1 VQALK
6 AAGAD
11 VKPLATITGT
21 TNVRTALTSGQLDMY
36 WEYTGTGWS
45 THLKREVA
53 DAPRDEKQL
62 YDQVKEADKAN
73 GVAWLDAAPL
83 NNAYALAI
91 SRAKSDE
98 LHITKISEMANLIN
112 TNPAQGKICAA
123 AEFLTRDD
131 GLPGVAKTY
140 GFTVPPDGVA
150 ELELSLI
157 PPETAKAQACTFGEV
172 TVTDGAVAAN
182 NLVVLD
188 DDKNTFV
195 DYNLAMTVRQP
206 VLDAHPKLADVF
218 NPIAAKLTSDEMR
231 SLNERVDVKGE
242 LPDEVAGQWL
252 KDNGFT
258 A

>member
-1 VQALK
+1 
-6 AAGAD
+6 
-11 VKPLATITGT
+11 
-21 TNVRTALTSGQLDMY
+21 MY

-62 YDQVKEADKAN
+62 YDLVKEADKAN

-83 NNAYALAI
+83 NNAYALGI
-91 SRAKSDE
+91 SKAKSDE
-98 LHITKISEMANLIN
+98 LHITTISQMAELIK

-140 GFTVPPDGVA
+140 GFTVPADGVA
-150 ELELSLI
+150 EIEASLI
-157 PPETAKAQACTFGEV
+157 PSETGKAQACTFGEI
-172 TVTDGAVAAN
+172 TVTDGAVKAN
-182 NLVVLD
+182 DLVVLD
-188 DDKNTFV
+188 DDKNAFV

-206 VLDAHPKLADVF
+206 VLDANPKLADVF

-231 SLNERVDVKGE
+231 SLNEQVDVKGA
-242 LPDEVAGQWL
+242 LPDEVAEQWL